1 MIRSSAPRGT
11 YAVPAARV
19 APRAVSRT
27 LVDVCTGVA
36 RPPALAPV
44 ATEMLVEA
52 ARFHRV
58 APLVLS
64 VLGRSARPGLNAL
77 EADRLRAM
85 ATHLQACGVIEQ
97 LAHELAG
104 LAWAILKGPVFSEV
118 AHPVPGLRSYN
129 DVDVLVAP
137 ESLREVC
144 RRLHLAGWLL
154 ADYEDMLA
162 AKDPPGEMHWVSPT
176 GALVDLHWSIT
187 NMPSRRRLFAVPTA
201 ELLERRV
208 AVALGP
214 TSVWTLDPY
223 DTFVH
228 ACLHAA
234 QSGANKL
241 LYLVDVDGLSRH
253 VDDWDEVVTRARQWR
268 ATSQVCL
275 VTRRAR
281 RVLHTELPVDL
292 DARLGV
298 PWPVRGLLGLTDRM
312 APVPDARQNAGVA
325 RLVARAVRTSTTETV
340 RVVGRSAARAALG
353 RVRRVP
359 RGLAHRQRSDEAS
372 LEQFL
377 TAVEAEH
384 ERVGV
389 APAGTRTTEGTPG
402 GHQRRGR
409 PVALRTRRRSDLA
422 LRRHPE

>member
-1 MIRSSAPRGT
+1 MTRSSAPRGS
-11 YAVPAARV
+11 YAVPGAQVAA
-19 APRAVSRT
+19 RAVSRA
-27 LVDVCTGVA
+27 LVDVCTGVV
-36 RPPALAPV
+36 RPPALDPV
-44 ATEMLVEA
+44 ATELLVEA

-58 APLVLS
+58 APLALS
-64 VLGRSARPGLNAL
+64 VLGRSARPGLAAL

-85 ATHLQACGVIEQ
+85 ATHLQACGAIEQ
-97 LAHELAG
+97 LSRELAG

-154 ADYEDMLA
+154 VDHKDMLA
-162 AKDPPGEMHWVSPT
+162 AKDPPGEMHWVSPP

-187 NMPSRRRLFAVPTA
+187 NMPSRRRLFEVPTA

-208 AVALGP
+208 PVALGP
-214 TSVWTLDPY
+214 TTVWTLDPC

-241 LYLVDVDGLSRH
+241 VYLVDVDGLSRH
-253 VDDWDEVVTRARQWR
+253 VSDWDEVVTRARQWR

-298 PWPVRGLLGLTDRM
+298 PWPVRGLLALTDRM
-312 APVPDARQNAGVA
+312 APVPDVRQRTGAA

-340 RVVGRSAARAALG
+340 RVLSRSAASAALA

-359 RGLAHRQRSDEAS
+359 RGPAHRQRSDEAS
-372 LEQFL
+372 LEHFL

-384 ERVGV
+384 QRVGDY
-389 APAGTRTTEGTPG
+389 AGTRTTQRTSG
-402 GHQRRGR
+402 GHQRRRR

>member
-1 MIRSSAPRGT
+1 MTRSSAPRGP

-19 APRAVSRT
+19 AGLAVSRT
-27 LVDVCTGVA
+27 LVDVCTGVM
-36 RPPALAPV
+36 RPLALDPV

-64 VLGRSARPGLNAL
+64 VLGRSAHPGLAAL

-85 ATHLQACGVIEQ
+85 ATHLHACGVIEQ
-97 LAHELAG
+97 LAHELAD
-104 LAWAILKGPVFSEV
+104 LAWAVLKGPVFSEV

-154 ADYEDMLA
+154 VDYEDMLA
-162 AKDPPGEMHWVSPT
+162 AKHPPGEMHWVSPT
-176 GALVDLHWSIT
+176 GVLVDLHWSIT
-187 NMPSRRRLFAVPTA
+187 NMPSRRRLFEVPTA
-201 ELLERRV
+201 ELLGRRV
-208 AVALGP
+208 PVVLGP
-214 TSVWTLDPY
+214 TAVWTLDPC

-241 LYLVDVDGLSRH
+241 VYLVDVDGLSRR
-253 VDDWDEVVTRARQWR
+253 VSDWDEVVARARQWR

-281 RVLHTELPVDL
+281 RVLRTELPVDL

-298 PWPVRGLLGLTDRM
+298 PWPVRGLLALTDRM
-312 APVPDARQNAGVA
+312 APVPGARQNAGVA

-340 RVVGRSAARAALG
+340 RVLSRSAASAAVQ
-353 RVRRVP
+353 RVRRMP
-359 RGLAHRQRSDEAS
+359 QGLAPRQRSDAAS
-372 LEQFL
+372 LERFL
-377 TAVEAEH
+377 AAVEAEH
-384 ERVGV
+384 QRVGI
-389 APAGTRTTEGTPG
+389 ASAGTPG

-409 PVALRTRRRSDLA
+409 PVASRTRRRSDLA